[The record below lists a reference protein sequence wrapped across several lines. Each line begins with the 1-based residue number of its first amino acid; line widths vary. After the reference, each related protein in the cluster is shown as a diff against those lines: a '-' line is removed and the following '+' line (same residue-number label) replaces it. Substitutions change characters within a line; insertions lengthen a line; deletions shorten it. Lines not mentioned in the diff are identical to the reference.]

1 MDSEIHYTRTSGGR
15 RPNCP
20 RDPTAQASLRNCEPA
35 QPSDYGARVS
45 SKPDFALL
53 AAATFDA
60 TPVPRLLAETQRAVV
75 LERIARGAGATRWY
89 LLCAPADLD
98 ALTLRVRP
106 GSRVSFY
113 FDNRFLIGEFDD
125 QARQSV
131 VEVIERDGEA
141 VMGAFPA
148 AEIEAEVDFPSS
160 AAEADEFARDHRQAT
175 IIVGAF
181 PAADD
186 DRMNSVTVALPDAD
200 SVVRP
205 HPH

>member
-1 MDSEIHYTRTSGGR
+1 MLPRKPTRRARRTTIAPYSVGLRGHSG
-15 RPNCP
+15 
-20 RDPTAQASLRNCEPA
+20 TLA
-35 QPSDYGARVS
+35 QPSDYGDRMS
-45 SKPDFALL
+45 SKPDFPRL

-60 TPVPRLLAETQRAVV
+60 TPVARLLAETQHAVA

-89 LLCAPADLD
+89 LLCAPDDLD

-113 FDNRFLIGEFDD
+113 FDNRFLIGEFND

-131 VEVIERDGEA
+131 IDIIEREGEA
-141 VMGAFPA
+141 VVGAVPA

-160 AAEADEFARDHRQAT
+160 PAEADEFARDHFQAT
-175 IIVGAF
+175 IVVGAF

-186 DRMNSVTVALPDAD
+186 DRMNAVTVVLPNAD
-200 SVVRP
+200 GVVRP